1 MILPECF
8 GGGGKRSILERAF
21 VPADRP
27 TGSDADREA

>member
-8 GGGGKRSILERAF
+8 GGGGKRSILERVF